1 MDIPRISQPIPI
13 EPKRK
18 YTINIDSDNAE
29 YRGDLDT
36 AFYSTTNPPD
46 FRNYSLDNYYKIPV
60 PLESKSG
67 FFNVSVK
74 SFDIQ
79 TRYNKEIPNPVPVA
93 PIFDE
98 ATYPIFTGNNI
109 SINLEATSPYAINLE
124 ANRATETATNYNINT
139 YYSLLK
145 IGNVNITNSNVGGS
159 SMYPAPIP
167 NIAPGP
173 GANTAVTGSYNF
185 PQSYICS
192 MDDYSTT
199 IVNTSPQLI
208 HIVLGSNNYDL
219 DNNIVRNSASCYQ
232 LPLIA
237 NDNRQTYPFYF
248 RYNLVLQFEEV

>member
-67 FFNVSVK
+67 FFNVNVK

-79 TRYNKEIPNPVPVA
+79 TRYNKEIPSPVPVN
-93 PIFDE
+93 PIPDDE
-98 ATYPIFTGNNI
+98 TYPIFTGNNI
-109 SINLEATSPYAINLE
+109 SINLEASSPYAINLE
-124 ANRATETATNYNINT
+124 ANRAAETTINYNINT

-145 IGNVNITNSNVGGS
+145 IGNVNITN
-159 SMYPAPIP
+159 
-167 NIAPGP
+167 
-173 GANTAVTGSYNF
+173 ANKIGRAHV
-185 PQSYICS
+185 
-192 MDDYSTT
+192 
-199 IVNTSPQLI
+199 
-208 HIVLGSNNYDL
+208 
-219 DNNIVRNSASCYQ
+219 
-232 LPLIA
+232 
-237 NDNRQTYPFYF
+237 
-248 RYNLVLQFEEV
+248 

>member
-36 AFYSTTNPPD
+36 AFYTTINPPD

-79 TRYNKEIPNPVPVA
+79 TRYNKEIPSPVPVN
-93 PIFDE
+93 PIPDDE
-98 ATYPIFTGNNI
+98 TYPIFTGNNI
-109 SINLEATSPYAINLE
+109 SINLEASSPYSINIPSKTL
-124 ANRATETATNYNINT
+124 TEVPTNYNINT

-145 IGNVNITNSNVGGS
+145 IGNVNITNSNIGGS

-173 GANTAVTGSYNF
+173 GANTAVTGSFNF

-192 MDDYSTT
+192 MDEYSTT
-199 IVNTSPQLI
+199 IVNTSPQII

-219 DNNIVRNSASCYQ
+219 DENIVRNSASCYQ
-232 LPLIA
+232 LPVIG

-248 RYNLVLQFEEV
+248 RYNMVLQFEEV

>member
-1 MDIPRISQPIPI
+1 MDIPRISQPFPI

-79 TRYNKEIPNPVPVA
+79 TRYNKEIPTPVPVN
-93 PIFDE
+93 PIPDDE
-98 ATYPIFTGNNI
+98 TYPIFTGNNI
-109 SINLEATSPYAINLE
+109 SINLEASSPYAVNLE
-124 ANRATETATNYNINT
+124 TNRSAETTINYNINT

-145 IGNVNITNSNVGGS
+145 IGNCNVTNANVGGN

-199 IVNTSPQLI
+199 IVNPSPQLI
-208 HIVLGSNNYDL
+208 HIVLGSNNYDI
-219 DNNIVRNSASCYQ
+219 DNNVVRNSASCYQ

-248 RYNLVLQFEEV
+248 RYNLVLEFQET

>member
-36 AFYSTTNPPD
+36 AFYTTSNPPD

-79 TRYNKEIPNPVPVA
+79 TRYNKEIPSPTPVA
-93 PIFDE
+93 PIPDSD
-98 ATYPIFTGNNI
+98 TYPIFTGNNI
-109 SINLEATSPYAINLE
+109 SINLEASSPYSINITSK
-124 ANRATETATNYNINT
+124 NITEVSTNYNINK

-145 IGNVNITNSNVGGS
+145 IGNVNITNSNIGGS

-167 NIAPGP
+167 NITPGP
-173 GANTAVTGSYNF
+173 GANSAVTGSYNF

-192 MDDYSTT
+192 TDEYSTT
-199 IVNTSPQLI
+199 IVNTSPQII
-208 HIVLGSNNYDL
+208 HIVLGSNNYDI
-219 DNNIVRNSASCYQ
+219 DENIVRNSASCYQ
-232 LPLIA
+232 LPVIG

-248 RYNLVLQFEEV
+248 RYNMVLQFEEV